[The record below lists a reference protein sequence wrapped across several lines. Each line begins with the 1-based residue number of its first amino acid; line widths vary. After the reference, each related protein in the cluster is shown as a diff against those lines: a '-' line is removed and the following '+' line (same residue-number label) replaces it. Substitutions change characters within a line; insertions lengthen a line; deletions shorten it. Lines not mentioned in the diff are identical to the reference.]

1 MSFRPQQ
8 KQQPGHIFSL
18 KFKIRRLNE
27 SLCYL
32 IAGTSCTKMFCC
44 SYKSF
49 PHTYRLEFSHGA
61 FFSQFPQRPIY
72 RHRYW
77 IDLWSLPY
85 KLKLIAAF
93 VLVPNHLLLLCS
105 FGGKIKK
112 KDERSVIL
120 FLYQAAS
127 EVILLSPTSVSLFVC
142 RAGGGVTC
150 LIYIFTEDIV
160 WCSVSCSDSKSTGT
174 FWSNKNSS

>member
-1 MSFRPQQ
+1 MLPHRWHKLYKNVLLQLQ
-8 KQQPGHIFSL
+8 IFS
-18 KFKIRRLNE
+18 
-27 SLCYL
+27 
-32 IAGTSCTKMFCC
+32 
-44 SYKSF
+44 
-49 PHTYRLEFSHGA
+49 SHVPTRILTRSVS
-61 FFSQFPQRPIY
+61 SQFPQRPIY